1 MIKSIYILKS
11 NNQEVFKS
19 FDLNQILKYLEDKN
33 IIVKSIDELFDSS
46 IMNGYKLDIDF
57 VDNL

>member
-1 MIKSIYILKS
+1 MIKSIYILKL

-33 IIVKSIDELFDSS
+33 IIVNSIDELFDSS
-46 IMNGYKLDIDF
+46 IMNGYKLVIDF

>member
-1 MIKSIYILKS
+1 MIKSVYVLKL

-19 FDLNQILKYLEDKN
+19 FDLNAILKYLEDRN
-33 IIVKSIDELFDSS
+33 IVVESIDELFDNS
-46 IMNGYKLDIDF
+46 IMNGYKFGIDF